1 MNQLLPLK
9 KLLSIVSTTKLVLLS
24 ISVFQCL
31 RDDFCFSQ
39 CVAKQNN
46 LSHDMIE
53 MFKADEAKF
62 EKLFNSCFNKMTKKE
77 HDVSLE
83 PHES

>member
-1 MNQLLPLK
+1 
-9 KLLSIVSTTKLVLLS
+9 
-24 ISVFQCL
+24 
-31 RDDFCFSQ
+31 
-39 CVAKQNN
+39 
-46 LSHDMIE
+46 MIE

-83 PHES
+83 LQES